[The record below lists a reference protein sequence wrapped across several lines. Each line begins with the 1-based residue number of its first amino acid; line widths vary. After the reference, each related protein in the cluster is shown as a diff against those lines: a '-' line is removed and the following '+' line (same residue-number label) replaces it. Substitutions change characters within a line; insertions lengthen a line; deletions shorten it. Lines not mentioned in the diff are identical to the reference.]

1 MAVLYRLGQNKM
13 KKSSAYGKWFV
24 QEVMTDTVD
33 TDELAEIMQRN
44 CTVKKYAEELENDRE
59 DRGGSNHRIVRCGW
73 CHCRRSTA

>member
-13 KKSSAYGKWFV
+13 KKSSAYGTGLV

-59 DRGGSNHRIVRCGW
+59 DRGGSHHRIVRCGW